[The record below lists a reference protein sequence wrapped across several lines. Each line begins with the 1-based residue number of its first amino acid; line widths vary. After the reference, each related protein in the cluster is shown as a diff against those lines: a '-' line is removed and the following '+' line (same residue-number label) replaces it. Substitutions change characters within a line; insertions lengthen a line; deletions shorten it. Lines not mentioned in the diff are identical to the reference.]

1 MRIAAAYPIMQAELV
16 ATNAKAA
23 ELQKAWLES
32 VKSSGAAD
40 SAALESHLGV
50 LPKASAQ
57 AE

>member
-1 MRIAAAYPIMQAELV
+1 M

-32 VKSSGAAD
+32 VKSSGATD
-40 SAALESHLGV
+40 SAALESHLGM